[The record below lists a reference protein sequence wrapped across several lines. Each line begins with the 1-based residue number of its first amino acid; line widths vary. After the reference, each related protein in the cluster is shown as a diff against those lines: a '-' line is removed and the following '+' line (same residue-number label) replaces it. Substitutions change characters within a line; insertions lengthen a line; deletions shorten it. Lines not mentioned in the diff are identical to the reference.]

1 VTEKEIYQIYL
12 KSLSPFIEFTRIE
25 SGMTKNGIPDI
36 YFLGETTNSHGWME
50 LKIAEKTSKH
60 GVIKVPYRPGQI
72 NWLSRHKERGVKAY
86 ALIFYD
92 KFYLTEV
99 FDREF
104 KNIEDLQIKS
114 LWYGSIPITKEF
126 IKIILK

>member
-1 VTEKEIYQIYL
+1 VTETEIYQIYL

-36 YFLGETTNSHGWME
+36 YFLSETTRSHGWIE
-50 LKIAEKTSKH
+50 LKIAEKTSKI

-86 ALIFYD
+86 TLIFYD

-104 KNIEDLQIKS
+104 KSIEDLQRKS
-114 LWYGSIPITKEF
+114 LWHGSIPLTKEF
-126 IKIILK
+126 VKIILK